1 MAQSFMCSRPSILDG
16 RTRLPSPI
24 PVLFVPIFVLLPGEP
39 SRRALHRPLLSPPAC
54 PFLLPPAIH
63 PSFNKLSKKN
73 MKKSKKRKE
82 ALVSETKSA
91 VKSIPLKVLQTPT
104 LKVYQWRQRTGMYAL
119 PSQAQSALPSQAQS
133 ASGLLGQGRVIQQE
147 SW

>member
-1 MAQSFMCSRPSILDG
+1 MDGQDCPVPSLSCSFQFSSS
-16 RTRLPSPI
+16 SPGN
-24 PVLFVPIFVLLPGEP
+24 PP
-39 SRRALHRPLLSPPAC
+39 RRALHRPLLSPPAC

-63 PSFNKLSKKN
+63 PLFNKLSKKN

-104 LKVYQWRQRTGMYAL
+104 LKVYQRRRRTGMSAL

>member
-1 MAQSFMCSRPSILDG
+1 
-16 RTRLPSPI
+16 
-24 PVLFVPIFVLLPGEP
+24 
-39 SRRALHRPLLSPPAC
+39 
-54 PFLLPPAIH
+54 
-63 PSFNKLSKKN
+63 
-73 MKKSKKRKE
+73 
-82 ALVSETKSA
+82 

-104 LKVYQWRQRTGMYAL
+104 LNVYQRRRRTGMSALPSQAQSAL